1 MLFLTTLPLWL
12 SAIIL
17 IGPPTLIAMA
27 GPVVIRR
34 FVKLDRL
41 RIVNEIAGFKF
52 DTVGVIYAVLLA
64 FAIIIVWEKFND
76 ADNDVAKEASAAAT
90 VYRLS
95 NGIGAEPG
103 AALRAA
109 MTGYLKAA
117 IDQD

>member
-41 RIVNEIAGFKF
+41 RIN
-52 DTVGVIYAVLLA
+52 
-64 FAIIIVWEKFND
+64 N
-76 ADNDVAKEASAAAT
+76 
-90 VYRLS
+90 
-95 NGIGAEPG
+95 
-103 AALRAA
+103 
-109 MTGYLKAA
+109 
-117 IDQD
+117 